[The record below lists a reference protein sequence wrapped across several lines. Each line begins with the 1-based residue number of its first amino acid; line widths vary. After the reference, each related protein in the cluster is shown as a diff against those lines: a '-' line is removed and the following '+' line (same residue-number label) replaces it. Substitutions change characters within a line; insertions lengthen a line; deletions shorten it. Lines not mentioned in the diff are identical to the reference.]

1 MFLRAVAA
9 FRERITLRI
18 LLLVS
23 LVFRLALL
31 LYGEWQDSRFA
42 VKFTDIDYHVFSDA
56 SRHVIH
62 GDSPFLRATY
72 RYTPLLAFMLV
83 PNHLLFFSFGKTLFI
98 FCDLLVGFIINEIL
112 RLKGVKRHSRLLSVS
127 VWLLNPLT
135 ATVSARGNAE
145 SFLAVLVL
153 LSLLCLLRGRVTL
166 SAVSYGAAVH
176 VKIFPAIYSLPI
188 LLYLQDR
195 DNPTPRGSCNEPLFK
210 PSGSVVS
217 LLKWIRGF
225 PNVHQLRYVVVS
237 TAVFFSLTGIFYLL
251 YGSEFVHEAYLYHV
265 TRRDIKHNFSP
276 YFYLLYLIQGTGL
289 SLPVGLLAFLPQV
302 GLLLAA
308 AISLHRDIVFCC
320 FVQTFVFV
328 TFNKVCTSQY
338 FLWYLCLLPLVL
350 PFSNMGLRQW
360 TAITTLWFTGQVR
373 MCTMRENLFFNYIHV
388 GHAVCNVDSYFLK
401 PSILKV

>member
-9 FRERITLRI
+9 LRERITLRV

-56 SRHVIH
+56 SRYVIH
-62 GDSPFLRATY
+62 GESPFLRATY

-83 PNHLLFFSFGKTLFI
+83 PNHLLFFSFGKVLFI
-98 FCDLLVGFIINEIL
+98 LCDLLVGLIINEIL

-166 SAVSYGAAVH
+166 SAVTYGAAVH

-195 DNPTPRGSCNEPLFK
+195 DNPGAGSSCHKRLFK
-210 PSGSVVS
+210 PSSSVVS
-217 LLKWIRGF
+217 LLLKRTRGF
-225 PNVHQLRYVVVS
+225 PNVQQLRYVVVS
-237 TAVFFSLTGIFYLL
+237 SAVFFSLTGIFYLL
-251 YGSEFVHEAYLYHV
+251 
-265 TRRDIKHNFSP
+265 
-276 YFYLLYLIQGTGL
+276 
-289 SLPVGLLAFLPQV
+289 
-302 GLLLAA
+302 
-308 AISLHRDIVFCC
+308 
-320 FVQTFVFV
+320 
-328 TFNKVCTSQY
+328 
-338 FLWYLCLLPLVL
+338 
-350 PFSNMGLRQW
+350 
-360 TAITTLWFTGQVR
+360 
-373 MCTMRENLFFNYIHV
+373 
-388 GHAVCNVDSYFLK
+388 
-401 PSILKV
+401 